1 MANLIPPQRQRICTS
16 EIATGR
22 RGVSET
28 ASPAASKE
36 PLTPD
41 ICVIG
46 DGPGGLAVATAAALF
61 GVRTV
66 LVRQR
71 RSALS
76 LNEGMR
82 GQALRAVAQR
92 ARAIADAEAF
102 GIAAGTG
109 GIDYGRM
116 RAHLDQVSAR
126 SAANDSDERLAA
138 LGVLVLKGE
147 ARFENRRQIAV
158 GESVIKARRFVVAT
172 GSLPVLPDIAGL
184 AELPC
189 LTEDSIFELTKRPER
204 LIVLGGTA
212 AAVELAQAMRAL
224 GSEVVLVARDG
235 FLLDEDSE
243 AVGVLRRALL
253 GDGIALHEGR
263 PILQAESYRQR
274 PRLVLDGDIRVD
286 GTHLLVANGRRP
298 NIAGLDLAGVRCD
311 ETGIVVDASLRTAN
325 RSIYA
330 IGDCAGGA
338 AAGSMSSQAAQH
350 QAGLVLRNAL
360 FRQPT
365 RFRREW
371 VPRTVHGRPELASVG
386 LSEPQARAQG
396 EIRVLRFP
404 YAESTRAQAER
415 QSEGL
420 IKLMTDHNGGILGVV
435 IAGAQAAELIVPWSL
450 AVQKRMN
457 VREMAGLIAPSQSLS
472 ELSQKAALSFQA
484 PLAAKPGIRRLIGF
498 LSRFG

>member
-1 MANLIPPQRQRICTS
+1 M
-16 EIATGR
+16 
-22 RGVSET
+22 SET

-66 LVRQR
+66 LVRQSG
-71 RSALS
+71 SALS
-76 LNEGMR
+76 LNEGAR

-92 ARAIADAEAF
+92 ARAIADAEPF
-102 GIAAGTG
+102 GVAAGVG
-109 GIDYGRM
+109 EIDYGRV

-147 ARFENRRQIAV
+147 ARFQNRRQIVV

-172 GSLPVLPDIAGL
+172 GSLPAMPDIAGL
-184 AELPC
+184 ADLPC
-189 LTEDSIFELTKRPER
+189 LTEDSIFDLAKRPER

-224 GSEVVLVARDG
+224 GSEVALIARDG
-235 FLLDEDSE
+235 LLLDEDPE

-253 GDGIALHEGR
+253 GDGVTLHEGR
-263 PILQAESYRQR
+263 PILRAESHRQR

-298 NIAGLDLAGVRCD
+298 NVSGLELDLAGVRSD

-325 RSIYA
+325 RGIYA
-330 IGDCAGGA
+330 IGDCAGGP
-338 AAGSMSSQAAQH
+338 MSSQAAQH
-350 QAGLVLRNAL
+350 QASLVLRSVL

-386 LSEPQARAQG
+386 LSEAQARAQG
-396 EIRVLRFP
+396 EIRVLRLP
-404 YAESTRAQAER
+404 YAENGRAQAER
-415 QSEGL
+415 QTEGL
-420 IKLMTDHNGGILGVV
+420 IKLMTDRKGGILGVA
-435 IAGAQAAELIVPWSL
+435 IAGAQAAELIVPWGL

-457 VREMAGLIAPSQSLS
+457 VKEMAGLIAPSQSLS

-498 LSRFG
+498 LGRFG